1 MSPSAV
7 GKGDRRP
14 SSLAVES
21 DISSTGPLGGLGLQ
35 VTTEGPQRTGG
46 VFALLLVTEQDPSR
60 PPQSGAPLMSSTC
73 LFIKNFSH
81 RTNLIREAKKKKKK
95 KTQKN
100 NNKKQQQQQQ
110 QQKTEK
116 KETAIIT

>member
-14 SSLAVES
+14 GSLAVES

-46 VFALLLVTEQDPSR
+46 VFALLVTEQDPAR

-81 RTNLIREAKKKKKK
+81 RTNLIREAKKKKK
-95 KTQKN
+95 N
-100 NNKKQQQQQQ
+100 PKKQQQTTTTTTTT
-110 QQKTEK
+110 KTEK